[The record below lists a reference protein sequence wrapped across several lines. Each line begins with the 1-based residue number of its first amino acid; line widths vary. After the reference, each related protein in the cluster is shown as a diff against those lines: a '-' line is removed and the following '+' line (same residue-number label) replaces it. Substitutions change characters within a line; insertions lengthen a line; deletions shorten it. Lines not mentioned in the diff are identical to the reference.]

1 MIACPAC
8 GAQNLPNTV
17 FCEECGRNLLEAPTP
32 QAAPDAEKPDPNDA
46 ESLLR
51 ITIQGPERVIEVPY
65 GQELLIG
72 RRDSQSGVLP
82 AVDLTGAGGL
92 KRGVSRRHAKIT
104 FEQGQPCLVD
114 LNSTNGTWLGSRLL
128 APFEAQPL
136 HDGDELTLGT
146 LVLRVQFP

>member
-1 MIACPAC
+1 MIECPAC
-8 GAQNLPNTV
+8 GARNLPNTV
-17 FCEECGRNLLEAPTP
+17 FCEQCGRNLLEAQPTRP
-32 QAAPDAEKPDPNDA
+32 GP
-46 ESLLR
+46 ESAGPEAKSTKELLR
-51 ITIQGPERVIEVPY
+51 ITIRGTECTIEVPC

-82 AVDLTGAGGL
+82 AVDLTDAGGVAQ
-92 KRGVSRRHAKIT
+92 GVSRRHAQIT
-104 FEQGQPCLVD
+104 FEQGQPCISD